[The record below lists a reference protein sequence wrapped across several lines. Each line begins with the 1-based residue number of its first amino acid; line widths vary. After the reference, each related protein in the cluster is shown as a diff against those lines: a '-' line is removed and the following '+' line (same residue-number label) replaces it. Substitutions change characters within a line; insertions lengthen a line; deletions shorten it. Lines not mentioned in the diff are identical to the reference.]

1 MQNFT
6 KEESSALLYLK
17 LARDLGANNISI
29 NKSTCEV
36 IINLVERLT
45 QKANG
50 GWISVENSLPNT
62 KEHNKEYLCRCVLL
76 DDDTEEYAYCLVLK
90 WYLYDIIDGKT
101 TIRPHFEED
110 GNNMK
115 VTHWQPLP
123 EMPKI
128 EGEQ

>member
-17 LARDLGANNISI
+17 LARDLGANDISI

-36 IINLVERLT
+36 IVNLVERLM

-50 GWISVENSLPNT
+50 GWISVEDRLPDNAD
-62 KEHNKEYLCRCVLL
+62 RVLVSYRNFEL
-76 DDDTEEYAYCLVLK
+76 KYNITYIDSYNGYGKWENFDK
-90 WYLYDIIDGKT
+90 WYNKDVW
-101 TIRPHFEED
+101 
-110 GNNMK
+110 K

-123 EMPKI
+123 QDPKK
-128 EGEQ
+128 EG

>member
-17 LARDLGANNISI
+17 LARDLGANDISI

-36 IINLVERLT
+36 IVNLVERLM

-50 GWISVENSLPNT
+50 GWISVEDRLPNT

-76 DDDTEEYAYCLVLK
+76 DDSTEEYAYCLVLK
-90 WYLYDIIDGKT
+90 WYLYDIIDLPSLSVFIPIEDSFYGT
-101 TIRPHFEED
+101 TS
-110 GNNMK
+110 
-115 VTHWQPLP
+115 VTLSS
-123 EMPKI
+123 I
-128 EGEQ
+128 F

>member
-17 LARDLGANNISI
+17 LAKDLGANNISI

-50 GWISVENSLPNT
+50 GWISVADRLPDNADRVLVSYRNFELKYNITYFDSYNGYGKWENF
-62 KEHNKEYLCRCVLL
+62 
-76 DDDTEEYAYCLVLK
+76 DK
-90 WYLYDIIDGKT
+90 WYNKDVW
-101 TIRPHFEED
+101 
-110 GNNMK
+110 K
-115 VTHWQPLP
+115 VTHWQPIP
-123 EMPKI
+123 EISKI

>member
-50 GWISVENSLPNT
+50 GWISVEDRLPDNAD
-62 KEHNKEYLCRCVLL
+62 RVLVS
-76 DDDTEEYAYCLVLK
+76 YRNFKLK
-90 WYLYDIIDGKT
+90 FDILQ
-101 TIRPHFEED
+101 FF
-110 GNNMK
+110 
-115 VTHWQPLP
+115 
-123 EMPKI
+123 
-128 EGEQ
+128 

>member
-1 MQNFT
+1 MKNFT

-17 LARDLGANNISI
+17 LARDLGADSVNI

-36 IINLVERLT
+36 IVNLVERLM

-50 GWISVENSLPNT
+50 GWISVEDRLPDNADRVLVSYRNFELKYNIT
-62 KEHNKEYLCRCVLL
+62 YIDSYNGYGKWENFDRWYNKKV
-76 DDDTEEYAYCLVLK
+76 
-90 WYLYDIIDGKT
+90 W
-101 TIRPHFEED
+101 
-110 GNNMK
+110 K
-115 VTHWQPLP
+115 VTHWQPVP